1 MLFQRPYILKSSGGA
16 YPRTTLAARPFG
28 APDCPPPNKSNLAT
42 ALSKALRKSC
52 PDETWVRI
60 RDQSYVHLQLIYHA
74 IVEPRLPRMY

>member
-28 APDCPPPNKSNLAT
+28 APDCRLPPPPTPTNKSNLAT

-52 PDETWVRI
+52 PDETW
-60 RDQSYVHLQLIYHA
+60 D
-74 IVEPRLPRMY
+74 